1 MNTTNISTA
10 NILLIDDNP
19 QNLAALSRILSEQHY
34 QVRTAINGQVAL
46 KSIQHRPPDLILL
59 DIMMPNMDGYEVCS
73 VLKAQDETRDIPIIF
88 LSALDAPLD
97 KVKAFQVGG
106 VDYITKPF
114 QMDEVVARV
123 QTHLALKLMREQLQA
138 QNRELDAYRHHLE
151 ELVAQ
156 RTEELRRVNAHLHDE
171 IVERARAEEALRS
184 SEQQYRVM
192 AEQVQHGIVILQAQK
207 ILFCNAAFLSIAAR
221 PARLVLEQN
230 ILVFFPEAA
239 RQHIAAQLESQ
250 EKPPFEWQE
259 QLRRNGGTLWVE
271 LEHAPILWNGQPA
284 VLLTVQDVH
293 ECKLRELRLEEERER
308 LRKENTTFKST
319 FTERYRFGELI
330 GKSQAMQRVYELT
343 MSAAA
348 ADVNALII
356 GESGTGKEL
365 IARTIYQISARKQ
378 QAFVA
383 VNCASIPETLFERE
397 FFGHRKGAFTGADR
411 DKAGFF
417 DQAHRGVLFLDEVTE
432 LTPGMQAKL
441 LRVLQS
447 GEYFPLGSTT
457 PKQANVLLIAATNKD
472 CKALLQ
478 QGKMREDF
486 FYRVCVIEIPVPPL
500 RERKD
505 DLPLLIDHFL
515 ELARRKR
522 ESLPANAPRIP
533 DTLPGHVAE
542 SLYRY
547 DWPGN
552 VRELQNTIQR
562 YLATQHL
569 DGNLP
574 LIQQAAPAR
583 DLSLPSAPNIEGMS
597 LSDAMNAFEKQ
608 VILDALEK
616 NQQHKIQTA
625 KMLGIPRSTLHRKI
639 KELGITEAEE

>member
-1 MNTTNISTA
+1 MNTTIMATA
-10 NILLIDDNP
+10 TILLVDDNP
-19 QNLAALSRILSEQHY
+19 QNLAALSRILTEQRY

-46 KSIQHRPPDLILL
+46 KSARHRPPDLILL
-59 DIMMPNMDGYEVCS
+59 DIMMPNQDGYDVCRI
-73 VLKAQDETRDIPIIF
+73 LKAEEETRDIPIIF

-123 QTHLALKLMREQLQA
+123 QTHLALKLMREQLHA

-151 ELVAQ
+151 ELVEQ
-156 RTEELRRVNAHLHDE
+156 RTEELRQSNERLQGE
-171 IVERARAEEALRS
+171 IAERARAEQALRA

-192 AEQVQHGIVILQAQK
+192 AEQALDGILILREQR
-207 ILFCNAAFLSIAAR
+207 IIFCNAAFISIAAR
-221 PARLVLEQN
+221 PAKQILDQNALE
-230 ILVFFPEAA
+230 FFPETA
-239 RQHIAAQLESQ
+239 RQRIWAQLQSQ
-250 EKPPFEWQE
+250 EKPPPEWQE
-259 QLRRNGGTLWVE
+259 QLLRNGGALWVE
-271 LEHAPILWNGQPA
+271 LERASILWDGRPA
-284 VLLTVQDVH
+284 TLLTIRDVH
-293 ECKLRELRLEEERER
+293 DCKLRELRLEEERER
-308 LRKENTTFKST
+308 LQKENSTFKSAL
-319 FTERYRFGELI
+319 TERYRFGELI
-330 GKSQAMQRVYELT
+330 GKSQPMQRVYELA
-343 MSAAA
+343 MSAATS
-348 ADVNALII
+348 DVNTLIV

-365 IARTIYQISARKQ
+365 IARTIYQISARKD

-441 LRVLQS
+441 LRALQN
-447 GEYFPLGSTT
+447 GEYVPLGSTT
-457 PKQANVLLIAATNKD
+457 PKQADVLLIAATNKEW
-472 CKALLQ
+472 KTLLQ
-478 QGKMREDF
+478 QGKLREDF
-486 FYRVCVIEIPVPPL
+486 FYRICVIEIPVPPL

-505 DLPLLIDHFL
+505 DLLLLIDHFL

-522 ESLPANAPRIP
+522 ESLSANAPRIP
-533 DTLPGHVAE
+533 ATLPGHV
-542 SLYRY
+542 SDSFYHY

-552 VRELQNTIQR
+552 VRELQNTLQR

-569 DGNLP
+569 NGNLP
-574 LIQQAAPAR
+574 LIQQQASSRA
-583 DLSLPSAPNIEGMS
+583 LSSSTPNIEGLS
-597 LSDAMNAFEKQ
+597 LPDAINAFEKQ
-608 VILDALEK
+608 VIIEALEK

-639 KELGITEAEE
+639 KEHGITESE

>member
-1 MNTTNISTA
+1 MNTMNILAA

-19 QNLAALSRILSEQHY
+19 QNLAALSRILAEQQY

-73 VLKAQDETRDIPIIF
+73 VLKAQEETRDIPIIF

-138 QNRELDAYRHHLE
+138 QNRELEVYRHHLE
-151 ELVAQ
+151 ELVEQ
-156 RTEELRRVNAHLHDE
+156 RTEELRQVNAHLHGE
-171 IVERARAEEALRS
+171 IAERTRVEEALRA
-184 SEQQYRVM
+184 SEQQYRMM
-192 AEQVQHGIVILQAQK
+192 AEQVQHGIAILQDQK
-207 ILFCNAAFLSIAAR
+207 IVFCNAAFLSIAAR
-221 PARLVLEQN
+221 PAKQVLEQN
-230 ILVFFPEAA
+230 ILEFFPEMA
-239 RQHIAAQLESQ
+239 RQRIGMFLQSQ
-250 EKPPFEWQE
+250 EKPSLEWQE
-259 QLRRNGGTLWVE
+259 QLRRNGDKLWVE
-271 LEHAPILWNGQPA
+271 LEQKAIRWNGQPA
-284 VLLTVQDVH
+284 VLLTVRDVH
-293 ECKLRELRLEEERER
+293 EYKLRELRLEDERER
-308 LRKENTTFKST
+308 LQKENTTFKST
-319 FTERYRFGELI
+319 LTERYRFGELI

-348 ADVNALII
+348 SDVNALIV

-411 DKAGFF
+411 DKAGLF

-472 CKALLQ
+472 YKALLQ

-522 ESLPANAPRIP
+522 ELLSANAPRIP

-569 DGNLP
+569 DSNLP
-574 LIQQAAPAR
+574 LIQQNASAR
-583 DLSLPSAPNIEGMS
+583 ALLSPSLPNFEGGS
-597 LSDAMNAFEKQ
+597 LTDAMNAFEKQ

-616 NQQHKIQTA
+616 NQYHKIQTA

-639 KELGITEAEE
+639 KELGIAEGE

>member
-1 MNTTNISTA
+1 MNTTNAMAA

-19 QNLAALSRILSEQHY
+19 QNLAALSRILSEQQY

-59 DIMMPNMDGYEVCS
+59 DIMMPNMDGYDVCR

-151 ELVAQ
+151 ELVEQ
-156 RTEELRRVNAHLHDE
+156 RTEELRRANAQLHDE
-171 IVERARAEEALRS
+171 IVERARAEQALRA

-192 AEQVQHGIVILQAQK
+192 AEQVQHGIVILQEQK

-221 PARLVLEQN
+221 PAKQVLEQN
-230 ILVFFPEAA
+230 LLEFFPESA
-239 RQHIAAQLESQ
+239 RQQIEARLQSQ
-250 EKPPFEWQE
+250 EKSPLEWQE
-259 QLRRNGGTLWVE
+259 QLQRNGDTLWVE
-271 LEHAPILWNGQPA
+271 LEHTSILWNGQPA
-284 VLLTVQDVH
+284 VLLTLQDVH

-308 LRKENTTFKST
+308 LQKENTTFKST
-319 FTERYRFGELI
+319 LTERYRFGEMI

-348 ADVNALII
+348 SDVNALII

-383 VNCASIPETLFERE
+383 VNCASIPDTLFERE

-447 GEYFPLGSTT
+447 GEYFPLGSAT
-457 PKQANVLLIAATNKD
+457 PKQANVLLIAATNRDYKT
-472 CKALLQ
+472 LLQ

-522 ESLPANAPRIP
+522 ESLPTNAPRIP

-574 LIQQAAPAR
+574 LIQQNAPAR
-583 DLSLPSAPNIEGMS
+583 ALSSSMPNIEGLS

-616 NQQHKIQTA
+616 NRQHKIQTA

-639 KELGITEAEE
+639 KELGIADVE